1 VTGGSILPERP
12 FKCRSIEHLDAK
24 AQSRK
29 GKLDNFPNLYSL
41 LHIFAP
47 SRLCVEIFAGVYRR
61 ASAADTVV

>member
-1 VTGGSILPERP
+1 LS
-12 FKCRSIEHLDAK
+12 RSFENPDAK

-41 LHIFAP
+41 LHFFAP
-47 SRLCVEIFAGVYRR
+47 SRLCVESFAGVYRR